1 MKNILFINA
10 CVRPES
16 RTKMLAE
23 YLMEKV
29 DGKVTVVDL
38 QKENIQPL
46 SEQTRVLRDQIIEKQ
61 DFDHP
66 MLKYARQFAKA
77 DIIVVAAP
85 YWDLSFP
92 ALLKNYMEAITV
104 VGVTFAY
111 SKEGYPYGLC
121 NASQL
126 VYVTTAGGP
135 ILSDD
140 YGYGYIQALSRTF
153 YGIKQTHCIK
163 AEGLDIFGAD
173 VEQILKQ
180 AKEQID
186 QYVG

>member
-1 MKNILFINA
+1 MKNILFVNA
-10 CVRPES
+10 CVRPQS

-29 DGKVTVVDL
+29 GGKVTVVDL
-38 QKENIQPL
+38 QEENIQPL
-46 SEQTRVLRDQIIEKQ
+46 NEQTRLLRDQVLKNQ

-66 MLKYARQFAKA
+66 MLKYANQFAKA
-77 DIIVVAAP
+77 DMIVVAAP

-92 ALLKNYMEAITV
+92 ALLKNYMEAVTV

-121 NASQL
+121 NAKKL

-135 ILSDD
+135 IISDEF
-140 YGYGYIQALSRTF
+140 GYGYIKALGQGF
-153 YGIKQTHCIK
+153 YGIKQIDYIK
-163 AEGLDIFGAD
+163 AEGLDIVGAD
-173 VEQILKQ
+173 VEQILEQTKF
-180 AKEQID
+180 QID
-186 QYVG
+186 QYMG